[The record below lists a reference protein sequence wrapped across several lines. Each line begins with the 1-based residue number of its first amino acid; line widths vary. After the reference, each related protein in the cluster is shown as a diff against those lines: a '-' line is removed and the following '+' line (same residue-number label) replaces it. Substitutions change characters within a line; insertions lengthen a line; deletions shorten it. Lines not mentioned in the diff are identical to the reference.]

1 MPEPRRQPPVV
12 ITRPRAQAEPLAAQ
26 LAQLGIDARIF
37 PLLEVQ
43 PLPAGSA
50 QETAL
55 AAALAR
61 LTDYA
66 LVAFV
71 SPNAIDAAFAQ
82 LGAGHRWPRSVIAAV
97 VGDSSRQAL
106 ARHGVTDANAD
117 VASPTDPERTDSET
131 LLQVLD
137 LPALAGKKA
146 LIVRAETGRELLAD
160 RLRDA
165 GVIVEQVAAYRRG
178 APVLDQAQRTQ
189 LQALIDT
196 DGGAV
201 WVITSSE
208 ALRNLQQMVAQLDH
222 EGAATTEGEDRPG
235 GAGHLDGHK
244 RIEQGSA
251 AADDDRMNSSAWRRV
266 LTHRLVVPHPRIAE
280 TAEAMGF
287 DALLRTG
294 SGDDALIAA
303 IQAIQSRS

>member
-1 MPEPRRQPPVV
+1 MPPVV
-12 ITRPRAQAEPLAAQ
+12 ITRPRAQAEPLAAR
-26 LAQLGIDARIF
+26 LAGLGIDARIF
-37 PLLEVQ
+37 PLLEIQ
-43 PLPAGSA
+43 PLAAGSA
-50 QETAL
+50 QE
-55 AAALAR
+55 AALKSALCR

-71 SPNAIDAAFAQ
+71 SPNAIDAAFA
-82 LGAGHRWPRSVIAAV
+82 HITHWPGGVIAAV

-106 ARHGVTDANAD
+106 ASHGVTDANAS

-137 LPALAGKKA
+137 LPALTGKKA

-165 GVIVEQVAAYRRG
+165 GVEVEQVAAYRRG
-178 APVLDQAQRTQ
+178 APALDQSLRAQ
-189 LQALIDT
+189 LLSLVAA
-196 DGGAV
+196 GAA

-208 ALRNLQQMVAQLDH
+208 ALRNLQQMLQQADA
-222 EGAATTEGEDRPG
+222 GAATA
-235 GAGHLDGHK
+235 AGPEVASH
-244 RIEQGSA
+244 
-251 AADDDRMNSSAWRRV
+251 SSPAWPTMQRQT
-266 LTHRLVVPHPRIAE
+266 LIVPHPRIAE
-280 TAEAMGF
+280 TAEALGF
-287 DALLRTG
+287 DTVLRTG

>member
-1 MPEPRRQPPVV
+1 MPEPRSPLTVV
-12 ITRPRAQAEPLAAQ
+12 ITRPRAQAEPLAAR
-26 LAQLGIDARIF
+26 LAALGVDARIF

-43 PLPAGSA
+43 PLAAGSA
-50 QETAL
+50 QEAEL
-55 AAALAR
+55 KAALGR
-61 LTDYA
+61 LADFA

-71 SPNAIDAAFAQ
+71 SPNAIDAAFAHIVAWP
-82 LGAGHRWPRSVIAAV
+82 AGVIAAV

-106 ARHGVTDANAD
+106 ASHGVTDANAS

-137 LPALAGKKA
+137 LPALRGKKA

-165 GVIVEQVAAYRRG
+165 GVEVEQVTAYRRG
-178 APVLDQAQRTQ
+178 APALDH
-189 LQALIDT
+189 ALRAELLSLVEA
-196 DGGAV
+196 GAA

-208 ALRNLQQMVAQLDH
+208 ALRNLQAMLQ
-222 EGAATTEGEDRPG
+222 AAES
-235 GAGHLDGHK
+235 GAG
-244 RIEQGSA
+244 A
-251 AADDDRMNSSAWRRV
+251 SSGLRNASVWRTMQQQT
-266 LTHRLVVPHPRIAE
+266 LIIPHPRIAE
-280 TAEAMGF
+280 TAQALGF
-287 DALLRTG
+287 DTVLRTG

>member
-12 ITRPRAQAEPLAAQ
+12 ITRPRAQAEPLAAR
-26 LAQLGIDARIF
+26 LAALGIDARIF
-37 PLLEVQ
+37 PLLDVQ
-43 PLPAGSA
+43 SLPAGSPQA
-50 QETAL
+50 AAL
-55 AAALAR
+55 TAALAR
-61 LTDYA
+61 LSDYA

-82 LGAGHRWPRSVIAAV
+82 LGAGYRWPAGVIAAV

-137 LPALAGKKA
+137 LPALRGKKA

-165 GVIVEQVAAYRRG
+165 GVTVEQVAAYRRG
-178 APVLDQAQRTQ
+178 APALDDVLRTQ
-189 LQALIDT
+189 LQALIDS

-201 WVITSSE
+201 WVMTSSE
-208 ALRNLQQMVAQLDH
+208 ALRNLQQMVAQLGH
-222 EGAATTEGEDRPG
+222 EGPASP
-235 GAGHLDGHK
+235 
-244 RIEQGSA
+244 
-251 AADDDRMNSSAWRRV
+251 AWRRV
-266 LTHRLVVPHPRIAE
+266 QHHTLVVPHPRIAE

-303 IQAIQSRS
+303 IQAIQSRT